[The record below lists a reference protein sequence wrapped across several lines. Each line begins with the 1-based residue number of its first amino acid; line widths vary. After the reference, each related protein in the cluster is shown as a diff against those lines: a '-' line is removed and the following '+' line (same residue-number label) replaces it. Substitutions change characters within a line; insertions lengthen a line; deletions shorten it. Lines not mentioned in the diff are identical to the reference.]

1 MKKKF
6 LTLTVLTLL
15 LMVSC
20 QSESDDGMDSKS
32 TFANEIPSHDIER
45 FMEII
50 GNTKSN
56 DNALNKSG
64 NNGNGVHIVPFY
76 SDDGRWWAF
85 FPITDTRYM
94 VLDFPQNGEDRAL
107 VFSETEMMVN
117 FTSHDPRLYIIDFAT
132 GEILHDNWCDPDR
145 SGLYKARIITTYI
158 PVDRD
163 GDGVIDFYWWG
174 PNAPGTVM
182 DKNGIFHVK
191 ATLTAGPCNVDGEPV
206 AFSYT
211 IQAKNGRQVITTTM
225 R

>member
-1 MKKKF
+1 
-6 LTLTVLTLL
+6 
-15 LMVSC
+15 MVSC

-32 TFANEIPSHDIER
+32 TFANEIPAHDLERVFDIIE
-45 FMEII
+45 
-50 GNTKSN
+50 NTKLN
-56 DNALNKSG
+56 DNAFGKSD
-64 NNGNGVHIVPFY
+64 NNGNGVYIVPFY
-76 SDDGRWWAF
+76 SDDGRWRAF

-94 VLDFPQNGEDRAL
+94 VLEFPQNGEDRAL

-117 FTSHDPRLYIIDFAT
+117 FTSHDPRLYIVDLVEEAI
-132 GEILHDNWCDPDR
+132 IYDNWCDPDS